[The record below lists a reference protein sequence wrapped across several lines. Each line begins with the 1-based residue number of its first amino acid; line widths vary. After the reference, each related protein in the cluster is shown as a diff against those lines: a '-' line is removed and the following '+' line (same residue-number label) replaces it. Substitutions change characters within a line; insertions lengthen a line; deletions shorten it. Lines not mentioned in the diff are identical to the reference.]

1 MISVWAGEGISL
13 GGTISEK
20 WIWSETIMID

>member
-13 GGTISEK
+13 GGSISEK
-20 WIWSETIMID
+20 WQWAETIMID